1 MGNIA
6 RVYRRKSGGWVG
18 GREGEG
24 QRVTDSTLRCAQD
37 DPLEARTLT
46 WQWNTMETHG
56 QKQLCSM

>member
-1 MGNIA
+1 MGE
-6 RVYRRKSGGWVG
+6 

-37 DPLEARTLT
+37 DPLEARTLM